1 MIDKCFLFL
10 IQRFATLH
18 RKCLLFWCQHHH
30 HFRNNAF
37 KLPSEID
44 CFGTFGAKDKKNF
57 RYVSASLRHFTKN
70 QMGDLFHS
78 HSVLP
83 FNVEKFSWHLCTGLG
98 SLMGKTQCE
107 NFWIFLPLR
116 IYMKSIL
123 VIWFKWFEASITTIL
138 TVWTALNSEFLGMCD
153 IFICKWSFLKSKFKA
168 FKIVKT
174 AVFDHLKLAKID
186 LMYNQSGRKMLNF
199 HTV

>member
-57 RYVSASLRHFTKN
+57 RYVFVFWGIIQKTKWVTYST
-70 QMGDLFHS
+70 H
-78 HSVLP
+78 
-83 FNVEKFSWHLCTGLG
+83 
-98 SLMGKTQCE
+98 
-107 NFWIFLPLR
+107 
-116 IYMKSIL
+116 
-123 VIWFKWFEASITTIL
+123 
-138 TVWTALNSEFLGMCD
+138 TAFRL
-153 IFICKWSFLKSKFKA
+153 
-168 FKIVKT
+168 
-174 AVFDHLKLAKID
+174 LKLLTDFYKNWHVQISTYLILELFLCINYNPMQQTATSRFHCVFWWRSTMTAK
-186 LMYNQSGRKMLNF
+186 QSRY
-199 HTV
+199 